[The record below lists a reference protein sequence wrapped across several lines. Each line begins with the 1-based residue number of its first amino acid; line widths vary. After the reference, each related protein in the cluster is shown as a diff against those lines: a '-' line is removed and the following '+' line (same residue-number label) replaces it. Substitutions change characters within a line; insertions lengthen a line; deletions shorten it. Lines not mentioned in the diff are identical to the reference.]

1 MRSSFLFLWQILCI
15 IYISHTNQ
23 GKHISILRPLHIT
36 YFTQWH
42 KWGVLGKAKSKTALI
57 RYPYMQTTKAPLK
70 SYSAYIPRGSGLY
83 TIYCRTKQKRVG
95 ICITIQPLNMYLNT
109 ALSSKYREKKK
120 GSTTKLDIQ
129 TCWDGGSKWEDSSTW
144 LCRK

>member
-1 MRSSFLFLWQILCI
+1 MQYFSARLIFMQYAQFLSFLMANTLYIDTDRQTDRSITHKPRKAYQYIALTAYHIL
-15 IYISHTNQ
+15 YTV
-23 GKHISILRPLHIT
+23 
-36 YFTQWH
+36 TQMGSVGQS
-42 KWGVLGKAKSKTALI
+42 KKKKKTALI

-109 ALSSKYREKKK
+109 AFSSKYREKKRLYYK
-120 GSTTKLDIQ
+120 A
-129 TCWDGGSKWEDSSTW
+129 
-144 LCRK
+144 

>member
-1 MRSSFLFLWQILCI
+1 MQYAQFLSFLMANTL
-15 IYISHTNQ
+15 YIQTDRQTDRSHTNQ
-23 GKHISILRPLHIT
+23 GKHISILHSLHIT

-42 KWGVLGKAKSKTALI
+42 KWGVLGKAKKNKKKTALI

-109 ALSSKYREKKK
+109 AFSSKYREKKRLYYK
-120 GSTTKLDIQ
+120 AWYSDKLGWGQ
-129 TCWDGGSKWEDSSTW
+129 
-144 LCRK
+144 

>member
-1 MRSSFLFLWQILCI
+1 MQYAQFLSFLMANTLYIDTDRQTDRQIDHTQTKESILVYCTHC
-15 IYISHTNQ
+15 ISHT
-23 GKHISILRPLHIT
+23 LHSDT
-36 YFTQWH
+36 NGECW
-42 KWGVLGKAKSKTALI
+42 AKQKKNKTALI

-109 ALSSKYREKKK
+109 AFSSKYREKKRLYYK
-120 GSTTKLDIQ
+120 A
-129 TCWDGGSKWEDSSTW
+129 
-144 LCRK
+144 

>member
-15 IYISHTNQ
+15 QIQTDRQTDRSITHKPRKAYQYIALTTY
-23 GKHISILRPLHIT
+23 HILYT
-36 YFTQWH
+36 VTQMGSVGQS
-42 KWGVLGKAKSKTALI
+42 KKKKTALI

-109 ALSSKYREKKK
+109 AFSSKYREKKRLYYK
-120 GSTTKLDIQ
+120 A
-129 TCWDGGSKWEDSSTW
+129 
-144 LCRK
+144 